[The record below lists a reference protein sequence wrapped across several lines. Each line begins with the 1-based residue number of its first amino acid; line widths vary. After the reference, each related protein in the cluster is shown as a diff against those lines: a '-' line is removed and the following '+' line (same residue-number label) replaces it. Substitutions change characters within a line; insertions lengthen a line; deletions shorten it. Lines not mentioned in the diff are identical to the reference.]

1 MIEEINRKQRKKF
14 IGWLISF
21 IVLSIIVF
29 CLSLMIGQYGL
40 LNPIDLFKAIMNSL
54 GATFNISQTTV
65 NIVQYIRFPRTL
77 AAFVIGG
84 SLAISGLIYQ
94 NTFKYGEIVTP
105 PSDPI
110 KVNDEEYSY
119 TFNGWNTEITK
130 VYENKDYTATF
141 QKNIIKQEIIKE
153 RISIIKVLKIILIS
167 GCATVVVAV
176 GLFIVIKKQSKKN
189 VNNKI

>member
-1 MIEEINRKQRKKF
+1 MVYSISVYTSDFLTIDTNKKEAIVGEEVNIELGTLKLGTRLDRLYVMDADSNYYDVINDSFKMPNRDVFVGVNCSYINYTIR
-14 IGWLISF
+14 F
-21 IVLSIIVF
+21 IVDGKV
-29 CLSLMIGQYGL
+29 
-40 LNPIDLFKAIMNSL
+40 
-54 GATFNISQTTV
+54 
-65 NIVQYIRFPRTL
+65 
-77 AAFVIGG
+77 
-84 SLAISGLIYQ
+84 IYQ

-153 RISIIKVLKIILIS
+153 RISIIKVLEIILIS
-167 GCATVVVAV
+167 VCATVVVAV